1 MFLCMIHFTI
11 RLLYWCASEICGKLV
26 QNPSHVDIIYYKY
39 LTLDI
44 LTFYK
49 RVPVV
54 SFQLNACCQNVTGG
68 SIARRRTRSQ
78 QS

>member
-1 MFLCMIHFTI
+1 MCLCMIHFTI

-26 QNPSHVDIIYYKY
+26 QSSSHVAIIYYKY

-54 SFQLNACCQNVTGG
+54 SFQLNTCCQNVAGG